1 MQAGRLATWHCPEDG
16 TAQDVKQSV
25 IRTGADIRLMAL
37 DVDGTLL
44 DSRHELTAR
53 TIEALQAVAERGI
66 LVVLATGRRTTFV
79 RPIAEQL
86 PGTVYI
92 IASNGA
98 IVRPLRGDDLFTR
111 LLPRERAR
119 QVVQILDAWRRQA
132 VVTFP
137 VEGAGE
143 LIMEDAAD
151 ALRTFPGWLQQNLAW
166 VRFCEPLEDSLQIDP
181 VQLMYGGTV
190 EQMEQ
195 ARRELLAAECSAHLR
210 LSQTVYP
217 HRDLSILD
225 VLDGEVNKGAALA
238 RLSAMLGIEAGEIMA
253 IGDNFNDID
262 MLEFAGT
269 PVLMGNASAE
279 LDRPG
284 WHRTRDNDHDGVAW
298 AVEELVLKRGI

>member
-1 MQAGRLATWHCPEDG
+1 MN
-16 TAQDVKQSV
+16 QSV
-25 IRTGADIRLMAL
+25 IRTGAAIRLLAL

-44 DSRHELTAR
+44 DSRHQLTAR
-53 TIEALQAVAERGI
+53 TLEALQAAADRGI
-66 LVVLATGRRTTFV
+66 LFVLATGRRTTFV

-86 PGTVYI
+86 PGKVYI
-92 IASNGA
+92 VASNGA
-98 IVRPLRGDDLFTR
+98 VVRPLEGDDLFTR

-119 QVVQILDAWRRQA
+119 QVVQTLDAWRRQA

-137 VEGAGE
+137 VEGPGE

-151 ALRTFPGWLQQNLAW
+151 ALRTFPGWLQQNLPW
-166 VRFCEPLEDSLQIDP
+166 VRFCDPLEDSLRFDP

-195 ARRELLAAECSAHLR
+195 ARQQLLAAECSVHLR

-225 VLDGEVNKGAALA
+225 ILDREVNKGAALS
-238 RLSAMLGIEAGEIMA
+238 RLAGMLGIEAGEIMA

-262 MLEFAGT
+262 MLEFAGM
-269 PVLMGNASAE
+269 PVLMGNASAH

-298 AVEELVLKRGI
+298 AVEELVLKGGS

>member
-1 MQAGRLATWHCPEDG
+1 MKP
-16 TAQDVKQSV
+16 SV
-25 IRTGADIRLMAL
+25 IRTGTEIRLLAL

-44 DSRHELTAR
+44 DSHHQLTSR
-53 TIEALQAVAERGI
+53 TRKALEAAAGRDI
-66 LVVLATGRRTTFV
+66 IFVLATGRRPTFA

-86 PGTVYI
+86 PGTVYL

-98 IVRPLRGDDLFTR
+98 IVRPLHGDDLFTR
-111 LLPRERAR
+111 LLPRERAI
-119 QVVQILDAWRRQA
+119 QVVQALDEWRRQA

-143 LIMEDAAD
+143 LVMEDAAD
-151 ALRTFPGWLQQNLAW
+151 ALRTFSGWLQQNLAW
-166 VRFCEPLEDSLQIDP
+166 VRFCKPLENALQIDP

-190 EQMEQ
+190 AQMER
-195 ARRELLAAECSAHLR
+195 ARQQLLAAECSANLR
-210 LSQTVYP
+210 LSQTIYP

-238 RLSAMLGIEAGEIMA
+238 RLAAMLGVDAGEIMA
-253 IGDNFNDID
+253 IGDNFNDLD

-269 PVLMGNASAE
+269 PVLMGNASAD

-298 AVEELVLKRGI
+298 ALEEIVLKGGR

>member
-1 MQAGRLATWHCPEDG
+1 MNP
-16 TAQDVKQSV
+16 SV
-25 IRTGADIRLMAL
+25 IRSGAAIRLLAL

-44 DSRHELTAR
+44 DSRHQLTAR
-53 TIEALQAVAERGI
+53 TLEALQAAADHDIVF
-66 LVVLATGRRTTFV
+66 VLATGRRTTFV
-79 RPIAEQL
+79 KPIAEQL
-86 PGTVYI
+86 PGTVYL

-98 IVRPLRGDDLFTR
+98 IVRPLHGDALFTR

-119 QVVQILDAWRRQA
+119 QVIQALDAWRRQA

-143 LIMEDAAD
+143 LVMEDAAD
-151 ALRTFPGWLQQNLAW
+151 ALLTFSGWLRQNLAW
-166 VRFCEPLEDSLQIDP
+166 VRFCDPLEDSLRIDP

-195 ARRELLAAECSAHLR
+195 ARQELLAAECSRWLR

-225 VLDGEVNKGAALA
+225 VLDREVNKGAALERLAA
-238 RLSAMLGIEAGEIMA
+238 RLGIAAEEVVA
-253 IGDNFNDID
+253 IGDNFNDLD

-269 PVLMGNASAE
+269 AVLMGNASAD

-284 WHRTRDNDHDGVAW
+284 WHRTLDNDHDGVAR
-298 AVEELVLKRGI
+298 AVEEWVLTGGR